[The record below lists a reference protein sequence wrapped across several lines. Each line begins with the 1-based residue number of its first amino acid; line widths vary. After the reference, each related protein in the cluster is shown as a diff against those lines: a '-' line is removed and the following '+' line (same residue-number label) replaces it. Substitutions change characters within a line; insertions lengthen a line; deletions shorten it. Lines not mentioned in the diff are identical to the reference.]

1 MNIVVR
7 HLDGSCSCRPDTTW
21 ERENKDI
28 YAIPAVNAYRFTPV
42 LFVRVS
48 KAGKCVGYR
57 FAQRY
62 YDGFN
67 FGVLLYGGLRPGIP
81 PKEQAE
87 HDTDYISGHTT
98 GHTTNHIGGH
108 TTGHATDYIGG
119 AEELHWSSCL
129 DHSSILP
136 FPLYNPLVLE
146 NDDKEFV
153 FRKNGTVL
161 FRTGEG
167 SADTVENA
175 IAEVSELVSL
185 RIGDIIAVELQKPAD
200 LALRGEDSSQTSDC
214 ILQGDFLDTETFSHR
229 LIW

>member
-7 HLDGSCSCRPDTTW
+7 HLDGTCTCRPDTTW

-48 KAGKCVGYR
+48 KAGKCVGYK
-57 FAQRY
+57 FTSRY

-67 FGVLLYGGLRPGIP
+67 FGVLLYGGLRTGTSA
-81 PKEQAE
+81 AE
-87 HDTDYISGHTT
+87 SGTES
-98 GHTTNHIGGH
+98 GEASGNASG
-108 TTGHATDYIGG
+108 
-119 AEELHWSSCL
+119 LHWSSCL

-146 NDDKEFV
+146 NDDKEFRL
-153 FRKNGTVL
+153 RKNGTVL

-167 SADTVENA
+167 SAETVGNA

-185 RIGDIIAVELQKPAD
+185 RIGDIVAIELQEPLPLAGRPSAD
-200 LALRGEDSSQTSDC
+200 TAQDCLLTGE
-214 ILQGDFLDTETFSHR
+214 FLETETFRHQ
-229 LIW
+229 IIF

>member
-7 HLDGSCSCRPDTTW
+7 HLDGTCTCRPDTTW

-28 YAIPAVNAYRFTPV
+28 YAVPAVSAYRFAPV

-48 KAGKCVGYR
+48 KTGKCVGYK
-57 FAQRY
+57 FASRY

-67 FGVLLYGGLRPGIP
+67 FGVLLYGGLRTGTASAESCTEPG
-81 PKEQAE
+81 KS
-87 HDTDYISGHTT
+87 SGNAS
-98 GHTTNHIGGH
+98 G
-108 TTGHATDYIGG
+108 
-119 AEELHWSSCL
+119 LHWSSCL

-146 NDDKEFV
+146 NDEKEFK

-161 FRTGEG
+161 FSTGEG
-167 SADTVENA
+167 SAETVENA

-185 RIGDIIAVELQKPAD
+185 RIGDIIAVELQEPLP
-200 LALRGEDSSQTSDC
+200 LAERQSCENSQDCLLTGE
-214 ILQGDFLDTETFSHR
+214 FLETETFRHQ
-229 LIW
+229 IIF